1 MTFDK
6 WFEEQALWLKI
17 VLLVIPFVNFVVEVL
32 VRVSALIRK
41 TSTLN
46 IVGLVVGVI
55 GSGFWVWGIIDLVFV
70 IIKGQF
76 LLLE

>member
-6 WFEEQALWLKI
+6 WFEEQKLWLKI

-41 TSTLN
+41 SSTLN
-46 IVGLVVGVI
+46 IVGLIVGVI
-55 GSGFWVWGIIDLVFV
+55 GSGFWVWGLIDLVFV
-70 IIKGQF
+70 ILKGQF

>member
-6 WFEEQALWLKI
+6 WFEEQKLWLKI

-41 TSTLN
+41 SSTLN
-46 IVGLVVGVI
+46 IVGLIVGVI

-70 IIKGQF
+70 ILKGQF

>member
-6 WFEEQALWLKI
+6 WFEEQKLWLKI

-41 TSTLN
+41 SSTLN

-70 IIKGQF
+70 ILKGQF